1 MEDKLL
7 CFPFS
12 IAAAELN
19 IMSSQDLTAMES
31 QNQSCNDQPA
41 MHLNSMK
48 RSWSTD
54 SFSINPSGKACVCS
68 PTKHAGSFRCRL
80 HRVSFNQ
87 QHAPPAPPAPHA
99 KPSGSL
105 EVVEAKWIA
114 LLTENSTMCSLF
126 VKLKSAHYIYIER
139 RNMSHEYVSLSDIV
153 GLFFL

>member
-1 MEDKLL
+1 MHTFLSLKKDASNLL
-7 CFPFS
+7 LLLLKEAETLLPFHS
-12 IAAAELN
+12 SNYNFLNIPTEYSVTHQSCTSELD
-19 IMSSQDLTAMES
+19 IMSSQDLTALES

-54 SFSINPSGKACVCS
+54 SFSSNPNGKACVCS

-105 EVVEAKWIA
+105 EVVEAK
-114 LLTENSTMCSLF
+114 
-126 VKLKSAHYIYIER
+126 
-139 RNMSHEYVSLSDIV
+139 
-153 GLFFL
+153 